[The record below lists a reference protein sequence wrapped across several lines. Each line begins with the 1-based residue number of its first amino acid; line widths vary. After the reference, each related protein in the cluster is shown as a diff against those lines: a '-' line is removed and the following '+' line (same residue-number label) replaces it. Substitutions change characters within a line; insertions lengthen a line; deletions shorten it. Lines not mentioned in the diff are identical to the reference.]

1 MANLTF
7 ADYISTTL
15 AYAGE
20 NRDNASS
27 NRLFRIDDV
36 KRAINKGRAKMLRGI
51 GLSAYRNQTVVDAT
65 AGEITPPA
73 DFFKS
78 ALLRF
83 TPSTGTTRRLEP
95 TTQAHLDKTNPSW
108 ADRTGDPTHF
118 LWNLT
123 TDGLRVR
130 LWPEPTAT
138 VTDGLTWDYTAVL
151 DDLEDDADECPIMNL
166 FPEFQMTTL
175 QSGAL
180 SILYLLEGG
189 EGDDQFVKHAGIHE
203 RDINGIRS
211 LINSLFEGRD
221 FISGRN

>member
-15 AYAGE
+15 AYANE
-20 NRDNASS
+20 NRDNASG
-27 NRLFRIDDV
+27 NRLYRVDDV

-51 GLSAYRNQTVVDAT
+51 GLSAYRNQTVVNAT

-78 ALLRF
+78 AVLRF
-83 TPSTGTTRRLEP
+83 TPATGAMRRLEP
-95 TTQAHLDKTNPSW
+95 TTQAYLDKTNPAW
-108 ADRTGDPTHF
+108 AERTGDPTHF
-118 LWNLT
+118 LWSIT
-123 TDGLRVR
+123 TDGVRVR
-130 LWPEPTAT
+130 LYPEPAAT
-138 VTDGLTWDYTAVL
+138 VTNGLTWDYTAVL
-151 DDLEDDADECPIMNL
+151 TDLDADTDTCPVMNL

-203 RDINGIRS
+203 RDIKEIRS
-211 LINSLFEGRD
+211 LINSLFEGRE
-221 FISGRN
+221 FISGKN